1 MWHLSGAAGWV
12 LYFSC
17 SGPGKSLL
25 LIAAVLE
32 ILEAATQTTVLEGG
46 RTQKRRALSLS
57 FALLKDTQDGKSKR
71 DPRSN
76 ACYFTT
82 SLRKNVGGRK

>member
-1 MWHLSGAAGWV
+1 MLQYSGAACWV
-12 LYFSC
+12 LYFSS

-25 LIAAVLE
+25 LIAAVE

-57 FALLKDTQDGKSKR
+57 FALLKDIQDGKSKR
-71 DPRSN
+71 DPRLN
-76 ACYFTT
+76 ACYFTA